1 MGMDGGS
8 NPPGATFL
16 TGLTTGESRTVKKNW
31 KSVQILGRTLG
42 RRGFAGGQ
50 ETGGDSLN
58 TRKNQDESIV
68 VLLKTVPESEEIAFN
83 RART

>member
-1 MGMDGGS
+1 MWFES
-8 NPPGATFL
+8 TRSHVL

-31 KSVQILGRTLG
+31 KSVQILGRTLEG
-42 RRGFAGGQ
+42 EVSQ
-50 ETGGDSLN
+50 EVRKTGGDSLN

>member
-1 MGMDGGS
+1 ME
-8 NPPGATFL
+8 
-16 TGLTTGESRTVKKNW
+16 GEVSREVRK
-31 KSVQILGRTLG
+31 
-42 RRGFAGGQ
+42 
-50 ETGGDSLN
+50 TGGDSLN

>member
-1 MGMDGGS
+1 MHGWW
-8 NPPGATFL
+8 F
-16 TGLTTGESRTVKKNW
+16 ESTRSHVFDREV
-31 KSVQILGRTLG
+31 S
-42 RRGFAGGQ
+42 Q
-50 ETGGDSLN
+50 EVRKTGGDSLN

>member
-1 MGMDGGS
+1 MVGGS

-31 KSVQILGRTLG
+31 KSVEGEVS
-42 RRGFAGGQ
+42 Q
-50 ETGGDSLN
+50 EVRKTGGDSLN